1 MSDLRLIQILFRNPQ
16 KASEDAQKAAW
27 ERAHAIAEWQ
37 GLIWKIW
44 TYDPNSDRVGGI
56 YLFRDSKSAEAYL
69 NGPIVASMKSIPGV
83 SEFQTTVLAVDG
95 DRSKVTRGPLPT
107 G

>member
-27 ERAHAIAEWQ
+27 KRAHAIAKCN

-56 YLFRDSKSAEAYL
+56 YLFRDATSAENYL
-69 NGPIVASMKSIPGV
+69 NGPIVSSMKSIPGV
-83 SEFQTTVLAVDG
+83 SEFQTTVLAIDN
-95 DRSKVTRGPLPT
+95 DRSKVTRGPLPAD
-107 G
+107 